1 VAHTYALF
9 GGHPEMAKRIRVG
22 DLVQVMAGADKG
34 KQGKVIGID
43 AARGKVRVEKVR
55 LQKHHMKPGRKLS
68 RTGGVVDHEGYIDAS
83 NVMLVDPETQRPARV
98 RIQKDEQ
105 GRRTRVFAKSG
116 TPVPAPSGGQ

>member
-1 VAHTYALF
+1 
-9 GGHPEMAKRIRVG
+9 MAMRIRVG

-43 AARGKVRVEKVR
+43 AKRGRVRVEKVR

-68 RTGGVVDHEGYIDAS
+68 RTGGVIDHEGYIDAS

-98 RIQKDEQ
+98 RVQVDDK
-105 GRRTRVFAKSG
+105 GVRTRVFAKSG
-116 TPVPAPSGGQ
+116 TPVPSGGR